1 MVVTRFFYNSLM
13 GCARFVVG
21 LRLGICWDYGVF
33 GVMVVGV

>member
-21 LRLGICWDYGVF
+21 LRLGICWDCGGF
-33 GVMVVGV
+33 GVMLVGV